1 MASNDIKHP
10 VRARKLETG
19 KVYYPDELVE
29 KNGELY
35 VYNSDGSASIRINK
49 SVNILNSTGAVIGAV
64 NPITGN
70 LATENDTKTK
80 ILYYIKGTQPY
91 SQSKD
96 DSIPTI
102 KEIDN

>member
-49 SVNILNSTGAVIGAV
+49 SVNILKSFISSLQIIN
-64 NPITGN
+64 
-70 LATENDTKTK
+70 
-80 ILYYIKGTQPY
+80 IKLSFMARRKSAG
-91 SQSKD
+91 
-96 DSIPTI
+96 
-102 KEIDN
+102 